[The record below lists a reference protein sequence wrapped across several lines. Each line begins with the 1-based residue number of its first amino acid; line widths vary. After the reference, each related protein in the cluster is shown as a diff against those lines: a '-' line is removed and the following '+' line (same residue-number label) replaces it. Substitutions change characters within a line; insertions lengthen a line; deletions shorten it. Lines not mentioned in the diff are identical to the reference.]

1 MSQLPYLLPWVRVAL
16 LIRSILSTPFDETA
30 WPTRQDG
37 IGPSPHDAEPTFA
50 RGLVELTSARG
61 RLRAALAAVLV
72 QAEAPELALVH
83 RWLDSWHGV
92 GLLAVGLHRIGYD
105 LDLRQYGDGHWRATF
120 YVTGIAHS
128 ILGGS
133 A

>member
-1 MSQLPYLLPWVRVAL
+1 VKSVA
-16 LIRSILSTPFDETA
+16 
-30 WPTRQDG
+30 
-37 IGPSPHDAEPTFA
+37 
-50 RGLVELTSARG
+50 G
-61 RLRAALAAVLV
+61 RLRAALAATLV

-83 RWLDSWHGV
+83 RWLDNWHGV
-92 GLLAVGLHRIGYD
+92 GLLTAGLHRTGYD

-133 A
+133 AWQISKHRKYLTLWCPRGDSNTRHAV